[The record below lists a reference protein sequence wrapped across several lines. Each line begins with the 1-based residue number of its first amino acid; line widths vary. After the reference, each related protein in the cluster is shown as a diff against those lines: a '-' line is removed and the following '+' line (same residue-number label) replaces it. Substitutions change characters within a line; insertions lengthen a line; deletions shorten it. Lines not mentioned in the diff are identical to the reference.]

1 MNISIKATTIE
12 LTPALK
18 DYAEK
23 RLRSITK
30 FTEGDATILVEL
42 GKTSG
47 HHRQGDIFQASVN
60 VTTPLGKTY
69 HAVSAKADMYEAIDD
84 IRAEVV
90 REINSAKGR
99 EDTLFRRGARKLKRL
114 LRGLR

>member
-1 MNISIKATTIE
+1 MNITIKATNIE

-23 RLRSITK
+23 RLKSIVK
-30 FTEGDATILVEL
+30 FTEGDATIVVEL

-47 HHRQGDIFQASVN
+47 HHKQGDIFQASVN
-60 VTTPLGKTY
+60 VTTPLGKKY
-69 HAVSAKADMYEAIDD
+69 HAVSAKADMYESIDD
-84 IRAEVV
+84 IRSEIV
-90 REINSAKGR
+90 REITSAKGKR
-99 EDTLFRRGARKLKRL
+99 DTLFLRGARKIKKL